1 MRRRKVSSLRG
12 INTTAADCLGTSLG
26 HGSGT
31 LKACSARR
39 ERPRGNDDQGGL
51 SACSPRSSSSCRCRA
66 CPPTLEC
73 QPRRISCT
81 RQHLPPYDG
90 SVRTGPV
97 TSPRREWAPSRLYRQ
112 PGFSRV
118 SAAIDPNSS
127 VAFWIGLG
135 GATRSAKGLEQIGT
149 SADCSDTLVPS
160 YSAWSELIP
169 VPARPIELPIGVAP
183 GDRITAQI
191 SARGATVT
199 LTLRNVT
206 TDEAFSTETTADLLD
221 LSSSSGVDRGSAV
234 LLVSHRCTTLPLANF
249 GTVTFTSATARV
261 AAHTGP
267 INDSAL
273 GPPADQADHHKEQP
287 AALPSGLPQKAGS
300 FSYSLARP
308 APTSVTQDPIRHDPA
323 ACVAVSM
330 PPTGIEPVHAV

>member
-1 MRRRKVSSLRG
+1 MLRTPGTPPRQRRSRWTLRLFSTLLVVLSMQSLPAHARVSASSHQLQ
-12 INTTAADCLGTSLG
+12 
-26 HGSGT
+26 
-31 LKACSARR
+31 SAT
-39 ERPRGNDDQGGL
+39 P
-51 SACSPRSSSSCRCRA
+51 APV
-66 CPPTLEC
+66 
-73 QPRRISCT
+73 RRISPHWAGYVAT
-81 RQHLPPYDG
+81 
-90 SVRTGPV
+90 
-97 TSPRREWAPSRLYRQ
+97 PRAGAFTAVQATWVQ
-112 PGFSRV
+112 PHIRC
-118 SAAIDPNSS
+118 DRPNSS
-127 VAFWIGLG
+127 IAFWIGLG

-221 LSSSSGVDRGSAV
+221 LSSAEWIAEAPSFC
-234 LLVSHRCTTLPLANF
+234 LYRCTTLPLANF

-267 INDSAL
+267 INDSAWL
-273 GPPADQADHHKEQP
+273 HRPIKLTTTREQP
-287 AALPSGLPQKAGS
+287 AALPSDLSSEGGS
-300 FSYSLARP
+300 FS
-308 APTSVTQDPIRHDPA
+308 IRWRGPRRYR
-323 ACVAVSM
+323 
-330 PPTGIEPVHAV
+330 